1 MEATTTRAST
11 VMRSIPTREIRTHAS
26 MTMPLSSTRS
36 RTSIRLDPPDSLST
50 AISAP
55 PQFLHDFLFHLLYLC
70 RDPGLGRVTGGVADC
85 RGLPPT
91 AEATPRLS
99 AAGSLRGRHSGI
111 ARVRFAA
118 NIRHA
123 I

>member
-36 RTSIRLDPPDSLST
+36 RTSIRLDPPDTLST
-50 AISAP
+50 AIWAP

-70 RDPGLGRVTGGVADC
+70 RDPGLGRVTGGVADR
-85 RGLPPT
+85 RGLPPN
-91 AEATPRLS
+91 AEATLRLC
-99 AAGSLRGRHSGI
+99 AAGRLPGLVHGI
-111 ARVRFAA
+111 CRVRFGS
-118 NIRHA
+118 
-123 I
+123 